1 MSKQHRTAGVDYTL
15 LTIAGQTFKLRPIT
29 LGDYAEMESHIL
41 ATNFDHSK
49 RRITDEQASQFENS
63 RTGLKWMLWKCIKAD
78 HPEFDSLETVQKLV
92 DSTNP
97 VEYQQIVDVVRI
109 ASGSADMGKIIW
121 PHLPAQASDSSD
133 ANYDPAHENNPDPG
147 PGWPAIYLAFAEK
160 YGWTPDQVNR
170 LTFFQF
176 AIYAGAITP
185 EHRRVKV
192 NPNMA
197 RTILQQHNAT
207 NV

>member
-15 LTIAGQTFKLRPIT
+15 LTIAGQTYKLRPIT

-41 ATNFDHSK
+41 ATNFDHNK

-63 RTGLKWMLWKCIKAD
+63 RAGLQWMLWKCLKTD
-78 HPEFDSLETVQKLV
+78 HHEFDSLEKVKKLI
-92 DSTNP
+92 DSTSSK
-97 VEYQQIVDVVRI
+97 EYQRIAYIVRI

-121 PHLPAQASDSSD
+121 PHLQTQATEPSDTND
-133 ANYDPAHENNPDPG
+133 DQPHEKKPDPG
-147 PGWPAIYLAFAEK
+147 PGWPAIYQAFAEK

-185 EHRRVKV
+185 EHRRVTV
-192 NPNMA
+192 DPNIA
-197 RTILQQHNAT
+197 RTILQQHDTA